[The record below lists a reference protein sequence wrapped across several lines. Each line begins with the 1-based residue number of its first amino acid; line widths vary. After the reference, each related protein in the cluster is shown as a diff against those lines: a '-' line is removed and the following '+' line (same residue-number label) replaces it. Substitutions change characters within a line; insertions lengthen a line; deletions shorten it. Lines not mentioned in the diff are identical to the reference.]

1 MTDMEKTDK
10 RTTVMGIISGWD
22 AQDIRVA
29 WLKTHEWFA
38 ENGMKPYI
46 PLHNIFDKDDAFML
60 SNIADYLINEGDVNT
75 REVSNTALEDGFI
88 DFSGIEDSSELRE
101 FLNGHDLLMEDWD
114 DIYSEY
120 EDKAGHIE

>member
-1 MTDMEKTDK
+1 MERIDK
-10 RTTVMGIISGWD
+10 KTTVMHIVSKWD
-22 AQDIRVA
+22 TQDIQGA

-38 ENGMKPYI
+38 ENGRKPYI
-46 PLHNIFDKDDAFML
+46 PQHNIFDKDDAFML

-101 FLNGHDLLMEDWD
+101 FLNGHDLLMEDWG

-120 EDKAGHIE
+120 EDRAGHIE